1 MRALHKRSRKQ
12 PNAQLIKSLSP
23 QQKTFG

>member
-1 MRALHKRSRKQ
+1 MRALRRRSRRQ